1 MAKRISFNNMN
12 TEIDKSNSS
21 ENAICIQT
29 SNNETNDI
37 NGQCHNGQTESTND
51 KEVNLVYR
59 CAICREEAQEKTIAC
74 DECTEWYHYS
84 CLKISQL
91 EINKIDPNIP
101 YICDICNEE
110 LLFQVPDANN
120 EQSDQNVGKPL
131 IDMIQ
136 TGNNMQI
143 KRVKDCQ
150 AEVSTLDSTPNP
162 KSTFKPNLE
171 PSDQNAQ
178 RPQNLNTQKEL
189 SIHMEKHKDCSL
201 VESATMDSSSSLQ
214 VATGTAKTDPSNA
227 YQQQNTKGTFHKG
240 SGLQSTNTQQGNYEE
255 TLMKQTVVDS
265 PLLEDTT
272 HKQNGKATQKR
283 NTTKSQQNRKN
294 DGDHI
299 IYIYMFIRTT
309 DTESEQNY

>member
-1 MAKRISFNNMN
+1 MSTLLDEVNSGMAKTMAQRMSFNNMN
-12 TEIDKSNSS
+12 TEI

-29 SNNETNDI
+29 SNKETNDI

-59 CAICREEAQEKTIAC
+59 CPICREEAQENTIAC
-74 DECTEWYHYS
+74 EECNEWYHYS

-101 YICDICNEE
+101 YICEICNKE
-110 LLFQVPDANN
+110 LLFTAPDANN
-120 EQSDQNVGKPL
+120 EQSDQNLGKPL

-143 KRVKDCQ
+143 RRDKDSQ

-178 RPQNLNTQKEL
+178 KQQTPNTQKE
-189 SIHMEKHKDCSL
+189 IIIDVEKHKDCQL
-201 VESATMDSSSSLQ
+201 ESATMDSSSSLQ
-214 VATGTAKTDPSNA
+214 GATGTAKTDPSNA
-227 YQQQNTKGTFHKG
+227 Y
-240 SGLQSTNTQQGNYEE
+240 
-255 TLMKQTVVDS
+255 
-265 PLLEDTT
+265 
-272 HKQNGKATQKR
+272 
-283 NTTKSQQNRKN
+283 
-294 DGDHI
+294 
-299 IYIYMFIRTT
+299 
-309 DTESEQNY
+309 